1 MNLKKLISKAYLRSK
16 AQSSISKGDLKSHS
30 KLLTVILTYYNQVNV
45 LEKQV
50 KYWLDLA
57 GDVTRR
63 ITFLIVDD
71 GSEKSAAEAVKHVPN
86 IDDLSLQIF
95 RIHEDK
101 YCNIGGARNLGSL
114 VAFTEWILHTD
125 VDIVLREDALRR
137 ILQIIGR
144 DKRKIHRFN
153 RQYENGST
161 KIHPGTMLLP
171 RSLYWEVGGC
181 DEDFVGN
188 YGQTDVHFIYRAKKI
203 VPVKTH
209 KNIMLGFR
217 SDGETKEIDR
227 SKLVPNEQLFMEKMA
242 TGSWSS
248 DFFRFTW
255 SRVK

>member
-1 MNLKKLISKAYLRSK
+1 MNLKKLLAKVRLRSNGK
-16 AQSSISKGDLKSHS
+16 SNSSKEPKSYPKS
-30 KLLTVILTYYNQVNV
+30 LTVILTYYNQANV
-45 LEKQV
+45 FEEQV
-50 KYWLDLA
+50 KHWLDLPKN
-57 GDVTRR
+57 VNRR

-71 GSEKSAAEAVKHVPN
+71 GSEKSAAEAIEHVPG
-86 IDDLSLQIF
+86 IDELSLQIF
-95 RIHEDK
+95 KIHEDK

-114 VAFTEWILHTD
+114 VALTEWILHTD
-125 VDIVLREDALRR
+125 VDIVLREDALKRMLR
-137 ILQIIGR
+137 IVGR

-203 VPVKTH
+203 VSAKTH

-255 SRVK
+255 SRVR